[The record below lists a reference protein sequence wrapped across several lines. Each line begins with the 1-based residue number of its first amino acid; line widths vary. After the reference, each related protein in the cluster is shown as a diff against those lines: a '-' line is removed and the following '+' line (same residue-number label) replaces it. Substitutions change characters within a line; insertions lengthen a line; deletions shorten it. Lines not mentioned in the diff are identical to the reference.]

1 MDKVRSN
8 TGRGR
13 LSRIAH
19 RRTVGQRGRSRG
31 AGARGAGGLG
41 RAQWLGL
48 TAATLPGLAAVVALL
63 FTWREVGVAQQ
74 GQLTSRFNDAIT
86 NLGSQSLDV
95 RFGGIYALERI
106 MQDSP
111 RDQPRIISVLS
122 AYIRSHAPVPVG
134 GFAKEPDD
142 IAVTLK
148 RRPSTDVAAVMNVLA
163 HRPPGH
169 DGGAQLDWNRTDL
182 RGLTLSTWDI
192 KDIAAIPKGGELPS
206 RRSSFSY
213 AIMEGADLR
222 HATLAGADM
231 HNAFAG
237 EANMSGAT
245 FLRASLTNAQLD
257 GADLTRAVLAETDL
271 TGADLSS
278 ANLHETVLGPT
289 PDTPIRTEPSN
300 LTHAVLW
307 DADLTGASLQG
318 TNLTGAIL
326 VDANLK
332 GASLPGAKL
341 HGAKLSTADKSL
353 QSKITSGDVTDS
365 ANLANAD
372 LTGADLTDADLR
384 GVNLT
389 GAILTNADLRGARLT
404 GAKLARAKTHGARG
418 LTQAGHSME

>member
-1 MDKVRSN
+1 TSGAAALGILGDQPTKSCQACRVERS
-8 TGRGR
+8 
-13 LSRIAH
+13 A
-19 RRTVGQRGRSRG
+19 GQ
-31 AGARGAGGLG
+31 A
-41 RAQWLGL
+41 LGL
-48 TAATLPGLAAVVALL
+48 TAATLPGLAAVLALL
-63 FTWREVGVAQQ
+63 FTWREVRVAEQ

-122 AYIRSHAPVPVG
+122 AYIRSHAPVPAD
-134 GFAKEPDD
+134 GFAKEPKDL
-142 IAVTLK
+142 AVTLK

-182 RGLTLSTWDI
+182 RGLTLFAWDI
-192 KDIAAIPKGGELPS
+192 KDIAEIPKGGELPS
-206 RRSSFSY
+206 TRSSFSY
-213 AIMEGADLR
+213 AVMEGADLR
-222 HATLAGADM
+222 HAVLAGVDLR
-231 HNAFAG
+231 NAFAS

-245 FLRASLTNAQLD
+245 FLRASLTHSQLY
-257 GADLTRAVLAETDL
+257 GADLTGAALVETDL

-278 ANLHETVLGPT
+278 ANLHETELGRR
-289 PDTPIRTEPSN
+289 PDAPVGTESSN
-300 LTHAVLW
+300 LTNAVLW
-307 DADLTGASLQG
+307 DADLTGASLHG

-332 GASLPGAKL
+332 GASLPRAKL
-341 HGAKLSTADKSL
+341 HGAKLSAADKSL
-353 QSKITSGDVTDS
+353 QFKITSGLVTDS

-372 LTGADLTDADLR
+372 LSGADLTDADLR

-389 GAILTNADLRGARLT
+389 GANLTNADLRGARLT
-404 GAKLARAKTHGARG
+404 GAKLTRAKTHGTRG
-418 LTQAGHSME
+418 LPPSTSPG